1 MGIKT
6 MFKKKEPTEAE
17 LVEDLNRLGVST
29 RSGKGGREE
38 KFGAFR
44 QYAQERQAQKPGFSP
59 VNPYAGVN
67 MDGGS
72 NPYAENNQ
80 GDQNGNPYGAQGGDS
95 GLSNTSSN
103 TYANSGPSNPYS
115 KQTGGQISPYGG
127 QNSSQESPYNRQ
139 SSPYASQNGPYSRQN
154 GPGNGPNG
162 PHNQNSAGSG
172 PQAPNSANPYANAR
186 QRPAQRPAPTQ
197 NLSLSSNPY
206 SKTASRTTPR
216 RDADEESVLD
226 LNALPMD
233 QQLMGPRRPRKPAYD
248 AETLDLNDLPPDEDD
263 LNVDIDDLPEEEE
276 LNSEDEEVEAIK
288 QDIRFVKQESLA
300 LTRNTLRMAQ
310 EADASGTNTLGMLGS
325 QSERLYNAESN
336 LLLAETQ
343 TKIADEKVKELKRLN
358 RSIFIPATSGNP
370 FNKKSRLRQQEAKI
384 KTEKAQEKYLRDSNR
399 KEMYASEQRIRQGI
413 TQNATNNETSRKY
426 QGQRDLA
433 AAQRYQFENDSEDDE
448 MEKELASN
456 LDQISQYSKKL
467 RSTAQTMGQEVDS
480 QNSRLNQIEENADKL
495 DINVHLNN
503 TRLSNIR

>member
-44 QYAQERQAQKPGFSP
+44 QYAQERQAQRPGFSP

-67 MDGGS
+67 MEGGS
-72 NPYAENNQ
+72 NPYTESNQ
-80 GDQNGNPYGAQGGDS
+80 GGANGNPYGAQGGQNSNPYGSS
-95 GLSNTSSN
+95 GSSSN
-103 TYANSGPSNPYS
+103 TYANSGLSNPYS
-115 KQTGGQISPYGG
+115 KQTGGRNSPYVQNSGQTSPYGS
-127 QNSSQESPYNRQ
+127 QNGLGNTENGAYNRQ
-139 SSPYASQNGPYSRQN
+139 SGS
-154 GPGNGPNG
+154 GNGPQG
-162 PHNQNSAGSG
+162 PNQ
-172 PQAPNSANPYANAR
+172 ANPYANAR
-186 QRPAQRPAPTQ
+186 QRPAALQS
-197 NLSLSSNPY
+197 LSLASNPY
-206 SKTASRTTPR
+206 SLATRTSTR

-226 LNALPMD
+226 LNELPMD
-233 QQLMGPRRPRKPAYD
+233 QMHLRTRRPKKPAYD
-248 AETLDLNDLPPDEDD
+248 TQSLDLNELPPDEDD
-263 LNVDIDDLPEEEE
+263 LNVEIEDLPEEEE

-288 QDIRFVKQESLA
+288 QDIRFVKQESVA

-336 LLLAETQ
+336 LLLADTQ
-343 TKIADEKVKELKRLN
+343 TKIAEEKVRELKRLN

-370 FNKKSRLRQQEAKI
+370 FNKKSRLRQQESKI

-413 TQNATNNETSRKY
+413 TQNASNNDTSRKY
-426 QGQRDLA
+426 QGQRNLA

-456 LDQISQYSKKL
+456 LDQIAQYSKKL

-480 QNSRLNQIEENADKL
+480 QNKRLNQIEEKADKL